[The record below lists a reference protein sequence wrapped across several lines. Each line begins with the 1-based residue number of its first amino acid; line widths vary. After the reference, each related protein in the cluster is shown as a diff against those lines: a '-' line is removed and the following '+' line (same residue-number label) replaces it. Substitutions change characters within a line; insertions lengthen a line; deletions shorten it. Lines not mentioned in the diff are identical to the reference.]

1 MRSLKGRL
9 AQLKM
14 EEVLLERELERA
26 KEGMQRYAAVKEETE
41 GLLDGCR
48 IAIVNVETSLDAAPT
63 VH

>member
-26 KEGMQRYAAVKEETE
+26 RLGELRYKVILEESE
-41 GLLDGCR
+41 ALLEECR
-48 IAIVNVETSLDAAPT
+48 TAITNVENSLDAART
-63 VH
+63 VY

>member
-26 KEGMQRYAAVKEETE
+26 KEGITRYKAVLEETE

-48 IAIVNVETSLDAAPT
+48 IAIVNVETSLDGASI

>member
-9 AQLKM
+9 SQLKM

-26 KEGMQRYAAVKEETE
+26 REGILRYRAVEEETE
-41 GLLDGCR
+41 ALLDGCR
-48 IAIVNVETSLDAAPT
+48 TAIVNVESCLDDAST